1 MTMPPW
7 VPADETKP
15 APMPS
20 LLVQSFVN
28 TWEGDSGIDILGQSA
43 SARDWLTE
51 TGLLRAGAKLT
62 DEDLALARGL
72 RESIRSLLVHNG
84 GGPAPTA
91 AEMAALRTVARG
103 SWIQPAIS
111 SDGAV
116 DLELEGSGDGL
127 ALGRLLLIIRDAQH
141 DGTWERLKACNN
153 SECRWAFYDRSHA
166 RRGTW
171 CDMSVCGN
179 RVKNRKLR
187 SRKSSTQTSPSTES
201 E

>member
-7 VPADETKP
+7 VSPEETKP
-15 APMPS
+15 APMPAV
-20 LLVQSFVN
+20 LVQSFVN
-28 TWEGDSGIDILGQSA
+28 TWEGDSGIDILSEIT

-51 TGLLRAGAKLT
+51 TGLLGVGARLT
-62 DEDLALARGL
+62 DEDLNLARAL
-72 RESIRSLLVHNG
+72 RESIRCLLIHNG

-91 AEMAALRTVARG
+91 AELAALRTVARG

-116 DLELEGSGDGL
+116 ELELEGGGDRL
-127 ALGRLLLIIRDAQH
+127 ALGRLVVIIRDAQH
-141 DGTWERLKACNN
+141 DGTWERLKACRN

-179 RVKNRKLR
+179 RVKNRNLR
-187 SRKSSTQTSPSTES
+187 SRRAGAPPSTS
-201 E
+201 A

>member
-7 VPADETKP
+7 VSPEETKP
-15 APMPS
+15 GPMPL

-28 TWEGDSGIDILGQSA
+28 TWEGDSGIDILGEIA
-43 SARDWLTE
+43 SARPWLTE
-51 TGLLRAGAKLT
+51 TGLLGVGARLT
-62 DEDLALARGL
+62 DEDLNLARGL
-72 RESIRSLLVHNG
+72 RESIRSLLIDNG

-91 AEMAALRTVARG
+91 AELAGLRTVARG

-111 SDGAV
+111 SDGTV
-116 DLELEGSGDGL
+116 ELELEGGGDRL
-127 ALGRLLLIIRDAQH
+127 ALGRLVVIIRDAQH
-141 DGTWERLKACNN
+141 DGTWERLKACHN

-179 RVKNRKLR
+179 RVKNRNLR
-187 SRKSSTQTSPSTES
+187 SRRAGTPPSTS
-201 E
+201 A